1 VKEHQLSK
9 RERQIMD
16 VVYSLGSATA
26 SQVLERL
33 ENPPSCSSVRTFL
46 TILESRG
53 HLRHK
58 KTGKKYIYEP
68 TRARQNVGKSALQR
82 VLDVFF
88 AGSLESAVSAHLLDP
103 KTEVSKDDHGHV
115 HLDCDVLRHSDD
127 GGCGV
132 ERSRAFGAGGP
143 GDGRPLARIGGRAAS
158 GLVADDGGTSCT
170 AALVGIAAAVA
181 GPAAMVGDARSCAGC
196 RSRAC
201 APDTDRHAA
210 AGEYANRR
218 A

>member
-1 VKEHQLSK
+1 MKEHQLSK

-103 KTEVSKDDHGHV
+103 KTEVSKEE
-115 HLDCDVLRHSDD
+115 LKRLS
-127 GGCGV
+127 
-132 ERSRAFGAGGP
+132 AI
-143 GDGRPLARIGGRAAS
+143 IGQAKKRG
-158 GLVADDGGTSCT
+158 
-170 AALVGIAAAVA
+170 
-181 GPAAMVGDARSCAGC
+181 
-196 RSRAC
+196 
-201 APDTDRHAA
+201 
-210 AGEYANRR
+210 
-218 A
+218 

>member
-103 KTEVSKDDHGHV
+103 KTEVSKEE
-115 HLDCDVLRHSDD
+115 LKRLS
-127 GGCGV
+127 
-132 ERSRAFGAGGP
+132 AI
-143 GDGRPLARIGGRAAS
+143 IGQAKKRG
-158 GLVADDGGTSCT
+158 
-170 AALVGIAAAVA
+170 
-181 GPAAMVGDARSCAGC
+181 
-196 RSRAC
+196 
-201 APDTDRHAA
+201 
-210 AGEYANRR
+210 
-218 A
+218 